1 MVPPPAPCAPPPA
14 MRRAAVFG
22 SAPPP
27 AFDEE
32 FEEIGSDGLEEEED
46 VEEALPEG
54 AVLDNNPLSLAYRVE
69 GRVSLPSDG
78 VAHKVSIAVLGFA
91 AALKYV
97 CVPRK
102 TSAAFIEGRIK
113 NTSEYELLAGP
124 VSVFMDDSFVTKTL
138 LGVRRISWF
147 LVA

>member
-1 MVPPPAPCAPPPA
+1 MASGPHRAAPPPA
-14 MRRAAVFG
+14 
-22 SAPPP
+22 SE
-27 AFDEE
+27 EE
-32 FEEIGSDGLEEEED
+32 FDIAESEAG
-46 VEEALPEG
+46 EEAGFELPEG
-54 AVLDNNPLSLAYRVE
+54 SVLDKNPLSLAYRVE

-78 VAHKVSIAVLGFA
+78 VAHKVSITVLAFS

-124 VSVFMDDSFVTKTL
+124 VSVFMDDSFVTKTA
-138 LGVRRISWF
+138 LGVRLAFTFVF
-147 LVA
+147 LRCIQLGMYRVRTY